1 MTARPGH
8 LGEELQDL
16 LDGRL
21 GPADRERAEHHLRE
35 CTECRSE
42 RDALS
47 RVKTAVRGRIDAN
60 EVPAQVASGVSAA
73 LDREE
78 RETVSATE
86 RRSAGAR
93 KKSPFFRYAAVAAA
107 VAAFVLLAV
116 FVPGR
121 RNLPSRVALDYQNHK
136 TGLLP
141 LQMLTDKPEELDRFF
156 AARGV
161 TFPTRV
167 FDLRMMRYR
176 LLGGRVL
183 NPDGRKRA
191 LFVYVGP
198 ENKILACE
206 MYEGDVRRLPKNGL
220 QRSHAGIT
228 FFVYRRG
235 GSTQVFWQEGATACV
250 LVSDIPTEE
259 VVQLAFAKATKV

>member
-1 MTARPGH
+1 MTTESGH

-21 GPADRERAEHHLRE
+21 GPADRERAERHLRD
-35 CTECRSE
+35 CAECRGE

-47 RVKTAVRGRIDAN
+47 RVKQAVRASRDAN
-60 EVPAQVASGVSAA
+60 EVPAHVASGVAAA
-73 LDREE
+73 LDHEE
-78 RETVSATE
+78 QKTAAATE
-86 RRSAGAR
+86 RRSAGLR
-93 KKSPFFRYAAVAAA
+93 QRSPFFGYAAVAAA
-107 VAAFVLLAV
+107 VAALVLLAV
-116 FVPGR
+116 FVAGR
-121 RNLPSRVALDYQNHK
+121 RNLPSRVALDYQNYK
-136 TGLLP
+136 AGRLP
-141 LQMLTDKPEELDRFF
+141 LRILTDKPEELDRFF

-161 TFPTRV
+161 SFPTRV

-176 LLGGRVL
+176 LLGGSVL

-191 LFVYVGP
+191 LFVYAGP

-206 MYEGDVRRLPKNGL
+206 MYEGDVRRLPKDGL
-220 QRSHAGIT
+220 PRSHAGVA

-235 GSTQVFWQEGATACV
+235 SSTQVFWQEGATACV

>member
-1 MTARPGH
+1 MTTESGH
-8 LGEELQDL
+8 LGEGLQDL

-21 GPADRERAEHHLRE
+21 GPADRERAERHLRD
-35 CTECRSE
+35 CAECRGE

-47 RVKTAVRGRIDAN
+47 RVKEAVRASLDAN
-60 EVPAQVASGVSAA
+60 EVPPHVASGVAAA
-73 LDREE
+73 LDHEE
-78 RETVSATE
+78 RETLSAHE
-86 RRSAGAR
+86 RRPAAVR
-93 KKSPFFRYAAVAAA
+93 QRSPFLGYAAVAAA
-107 VAAFVLLAV
+107 VAALVLLAV
-116 FVPGR
+116 FVAGR
-121 RNLPSRVALDYQNHK
+121 RTLPSRVALDYQNYK
-136 TGLLP
+136 AGRLP
-141 LQMLTDKPEELDRFF
+141 LRMLTDKPQELDRFF
-156 AARGV
+156 TARGIS
-161 TFPTRV
+161 FPTRV
-167 FDLRMMRYR
+167 FDLGMMQYR

-235 GSTQVFWQEGATACV
+235 GSTQVFWQEGATTCV

-259 VVQLAFAKATKV
+259 VVQLAFAKAMRV

>member
-1 MTARPGH
+1 MTIESGH

-21 GPADRERAEHHLRE
+21 GRADRERAERHLRD
-35 CTECRSE
+35 CTECRGE

-47 RVKTAVRGRIDAN
+47 RVKQAVRASLDAN
-60 EVPAQVASGVSAA
+60 EVPARVTSGVAAA
-73 LDREE
+73 LDHEE
-78 RETVSATE
+78 REALSAPGV
-86 RRSAGAR
+86 RPARQRSRFLG
-93 KKSPFFRYAAVAAA
+93 YAAVAAA
-107 VAAFVLLAV
+107 VAALVLLAV

-121 RNLPSRVALDYQNHK
+121 RNLPSRVALDYENYK
-136 TGLLP
+136 TGRLP
-141 LQMLTDKPEELDRFF
+141 LQISTDEPEELDRFF

-176 LLGGRVL
+176 LVGGRVL

-220 QRSHAGIT
+220 QRSYAGIT